1 MTIKNKLATFILLL
15 TPFAFEA
22 QDSNYVFGWS
32 HLEDTELILPRGGS
46 TQGPPVTLDDTP
58 SQAWLDL
65 QNPKLNKFE
74 KDRQAILA
82 MQGRYRVNFDFME
95 TMGFVAEYQP
105 QRPYQSWG
113 TEFVIAIEDRDDF
126 ISLQHIMV
134 MYFELEDGSVSE
146 PIVVKHWR
154 QDWQYQD
161 ASLHTYS
168 GNDTWNKKFVSWS
181 QRKGTWSQAVYQVDD
196 SPRYQGFGAWKHYD
210 GFSSWTSNE
219 TWRPLPRREATTRDD
234 YDVMIGTNIQTITPD
249 GWVHEQNNKKVVL
262 AETNAVLAK
271 EIGLARYQRIIEFD
285 WQAGDSFWKN
295 TEPFW
300 REVRSQWDRKL
311 NKSQTFELIKTVD
324 NQNLFMRLF
333 ALSNAYEEGST
344 EAIDYASIIVEEHSR
359 TIP

>member
-1 MTIKNKLATFILLL
+1 MTIRKKNFTFILLL
-15 TPFAFEA
+15 APFILVA

-32 HLEDTELILPRGGS
+32 HLEDAELILPRGG
-46 TQGPPVTLDDTP
+46 TTEGPEVTLDRSL

-65 QNPKLNKFE
+65 QNPKLDKFE

-95 TMGFVAEYQP
+95 TMGFVEEYQP
-105 QRPYQSWG
+105 HRPYQTWG
-113 TEFVIAIEDRDDF
+113 TEFVIAIEDKDDF

-134 MYFELEDGSVSE
+134 MYFKMEDELISE

-161 ASLHTYS
+161 ASLHTYN
-168 GNDTWNKKFVSWS
+168 GNNTWSKEFVSWS
-181 QRKGTWSQAVYQVDD
+181 KRKGTWSQSVYQVDD
-196 SPRYQGFGAWKHYD
+196 SPRYQGFGTWEHFD

-219 TWRPLPRREATTRDD
+219 TWRPLPRREATIRDD
-234 YDVMIGTNIQTITPD
+234 YHVMIGTNIQTITPD

-262 AETNAVLAK
+262 GETHAVLAK
-271 EIGLARYQRIIEFD
+271 EIGLARYQRIIEFE
-285 WQAGDSFWKN
+285 WQAGDSFWEN

-300 REVRSQWDRKL
+300 QEVRNQWDHKL
-311 NKSQTFELIKTVD
+311 NKSQTFELIKTVN

-333 ALSNAYEEGST
+333 ALSNAYEEGAT
-344 EAIDYASIIVEEHSR
+344 EAIDYVSIIVDEHSR
-359 TIP
+359 TDP